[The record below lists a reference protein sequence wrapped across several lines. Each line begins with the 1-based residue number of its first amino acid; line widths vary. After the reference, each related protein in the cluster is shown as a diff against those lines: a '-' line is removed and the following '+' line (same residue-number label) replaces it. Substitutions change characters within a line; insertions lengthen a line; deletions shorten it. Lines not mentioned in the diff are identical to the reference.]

1 MTDGCCVQCGAERV
15 PLLRQRL
22 PRQTAARRDLR
33 GDRDHPPRQTGTPE
47 QHLVAL
53 AHVVV
58 GRYGYHGVVRRG
70 GNSADAIGTV
80 RAAPR
85 AGQFSMAGRMVTFCA
100 GGSGKRAFLRLLFV
114 TMRPCKIE

>member
-53 AHVVV
+53 AHVV
-58 GRYGYHGVVRRG
+58 GRYGHHGVVCRG
-70 GNSADAIGTV
+70 GNSADAIGTL
-80 RAAPR
+80 RAA
-85 AGQFSMAGRMVTFCA
+85 
-100 GGSGKRAFLRLLFV
+100 LRPLL
-114 TMRPCKIE
+114 R

>member
-22 PRQTAARRDLR
+22 PRKTAARRDLR
-33 GDRDHPPRQTGTPE
+33 GNRDHPPRQTGTPE

-53 AHVVV
+53 AHVA
-58 GRYGYHGVVRRG
+58 GRYGHHGVVHRG
-70 GNSADAIGTV
+70 GNSADAIGTL
-80 RAAPR
+80 RAALR

-100 GGSGKRAFLRLLFV
+100 GGSGKRVVPQLLFV
-114 TMRPCKIE
+114 TMRPCKPE

>member
-22 PRQTAARRDLR
+22 PRKTAARRDLR
-33 GDRDHPPRQTGTPE
+33 GNGDHPPRQTGTPE

-53 AHVVV
+53 AHVA
-58 GRYGYHGVVRRG
+58 GRYGHRGVVRRG

-80 RAAPR
+80 RQLRVRVNSQWQGEWSHFA
-85 AGQFSMAGRMVTFCA
+85 RMESVK
-100 GGSGKRAFLRLLFV
+100 G
-114 TMRPCKIE
+114 

>member
-33 GDRDHPPRQTGTPE
+33 GNRDHLSRQTGTPE

-53 AHVVV
+53 AHVV
-58 GRYGYHGVVRRG
+58 GRYGHHGVVRCG

-80 RAAPR
+80 RQLCVRVNSQWQGEWSHVARVEAVK
-85 AGQFSMAGRMVTFCA
+85 G
-100 GGSGKRAFLRLLFV
+100 
-114 TMRPCKIE
+114 

>member
-33 GDRDHPPRQTGTPE
+33 GNRDHPPRQTGTPE

-53 AHVVV
+53 ACDVAWKVMT
-58 GRYGYHGVVRRG
+58 
-70 GNSADAIGTV
+70 SAGFFCRV
-80 RAAPR
+80 K
-85 AGQFSMAGRMVTFCA
+85 AG
-100 GGSGKRAFLRLLFV
+100 
-114 TMRPCKIE
+114 

>member
-33 GDRDHPPRQTGTPE
+33 GNRDHLPRQTGTPE

-53 AHVVV
+53 AHVAWKVMT
-58 GRYGYHGVVRRG
+58 G
-70 GNSADAIGTV
+70 
-80 RAAPR
+80 
-85 AGQFSMAGRMVTFCA
+85 AGFFCRVKAG
-100 GGSGKRAFLRLLFV
+100 
-114 TMRPCKIE
+114 

>member
-15 PLLRQRL
+15 PILRQRL

-53 AHVVV
+53 AHVV
-58 GRYGYHGVVRRG
+58 GRYGHRGVVCRG
-70 GNSADAIGTV
+70 GNSADAIGTFRQLCV
-80 RAAPR
+80 RVNSQWQGEWSHFA
-85 AGQFSMAGRMVTFCA
+85 RMEAVK
-100 GGSGKRAFLRLLFV
+100 G
-114 TMRPCKIE
+114 

>member
-22 PRQTAARRDLR
+22 PRQAAACRDLR
-33 GDRDHPPRQTGTPE
+33 GNRDHPPRQTGTPE

-53 AHVVV
+53 AHVA
-58 GRYGYHGVVRRG
+58 GRYGHHGVVRRG

-80 RAAPR
+80 R
-85 AGQFSMAGRMVTFCA
+85 Q
-100 GGSGKRAFLRLLFV
+100 LRVRVNSQWQGEWSHFARV
-114 TMRPCKIE
+114 GAVKG

>member
-22 PRQTAARRDLR
+22 PRQTAACRDLR
-33 GDRDHPPRQTGTPE
+33 GNRDHPPRQTGTPE

-53 AHVVV
+53 AHVA
-58 GRYGYHGVVRRG
+58 GHHGVVRRG

-80 RAAPR
+80 R
-85 AGQFSMAGRMVTFCA
+85 Q
-100 GGSGKRAFLRLLFV
+100 LRVRVNSQWQGEWSHFARV
-114 TMRPCKIE
+114 GAVKG